1 MLQSLIDTLFGCSH
15 QRTTFPLTP
24 TRRTAGAA
32 LSSTPRNGTYVTCL
46 DCGKEF
52 AYDWKAMR
60 VGNPYTVTS
69 PSTTAR
75 PAPVADGKFAGL
87 PRHVS

>member
-1 MLQSLIDTLFGCSH
+1 MLQSLLNTIFGCSH

-24 TRRTAGAA
+24 ARTNAYSVRAA
-32 LSSTPRNGTYVTCL
+32 SHKGTYVVCL

-52 AYDWKAMR
+52 AYNWDQMR
-60 VGNPYTVTS
+60 VGVTL
-69 PSTTAR
+69 PNNTADL
-75 PAPVADGKFAGL
+75 APVADGRFDGL

>member
-1 MLQSLIDTLFGCSH
+1 MLQSLLNSLFGCSH

-24 TRRTAGAA
+24 ARKSAGHH
-32 LSSTPRNGTYVTCL
+32 GTYVVCL

-52 AYDWKAMR
+52 AYNWEEMR
-60 VGNPYTVTS
+60 VGVTL
-69 PSTTAR
+69 PNNTGR
-75 PAPVADGKFAGL
+75 LAPVADGRFDGL

>member
-1 MLQSLIDTLFGCSH
+1 MFQLLIDTLFGCSH

-24 TRRTAGAA
+24 ARRNGGQA
-32 LSSTPRNGTYVTCL
+32 LSGTQRMGTYVTCL

-60 VGNPYTVTS
+60 VGQAVPERVGAVATQ
-69 PSTTAR
+69 PSFR
-75 PAPVADGKFAGL
+75 
-87 PRHVS
+87 

>member
-1 MLQSLIDTLFGCSH
+1 MLQSILNTLFGCSH

-24 TRRTAGAA
+24 GRKGYAAPGAA
-32 LSSTPRNGTYVTCL
+32 HKGTYVVCL

-52 AYDWKAMR
+52 AYNWDKMQ
-60 VGNPYTVTS
+60 VGVTL
-69 PSTTAR
+69 PNNTDR
-75 PAPVADGKFAGL
+75 LAPVAEGTFEGL

>member
-1 MLQSLIDTLFGCSH
+1 MLQSLLNTLFGCSH

-24 TRRTAGAA
+24 GRTNAYSISAA
-32 LSSTPRNGTYVTCL
+32 TSKGTYVVCL

-52 AYDWKAMR
+52 AYNWDQMR
-60 VGNPYTVTS
+60 VGVILPNN
-69 PSTTAR
+69 TAAL
-75 PAPVADGKFAGL
+75 APVADGTFDGL

>member
-1 MLQSLIDTLFGCSH
+1 MLQSFIETLFGCSH

-24 TRRTAGAA
+24 THRNAGPA
-32 LSSTPRNGTYVTCL
+32 RTYVTCL

-60 VGNPYTVTS
+60 IGSAYAVNS

-75 PAPVADGKFAGL
+75 EAPVADGKFAGL

>member
-1 MLQSLIDTLFGCSH
+1 MLQSLINTFFGCTH

-24 TRRTAGAA
+24 ARKGVYAAPGA
-32 LSSTPRNGTYVTCL
+32 TRNGTYVVCL

-52 AYDWKAMR
+52 AYDWNEMR
-60 VGNPYTVTS
+60 VGVTL
-69 PSTTAR
+69 PNRTDR
-75 PAPVADGKFAGL
+75 LAPVAEGRLEGL